1 MKGGPA
7 SVKIYQVPAF
17 TTILS
22 QKSFFKADRVQL
34 KWNAL
39 GTTVLVF
46 AQTDADKTGK
56 SYYGETNL
64 YLITVAGD
72 YDCRVALGMWSHDYS
87 LDQ

>member
-1 MKGGPA
+1 M
-7 SVKIYQVPAF
+7 
-17 TTILS
+17 
-22 QKSFFKADRVQL
+22 QL

-72 YDCRVALGMWSHDYS
+72 YDCRVALGM
-87 LDQ
+87 